1 MAKKGQKY
9 RTFTRQQKIKAVK
22 MVLEEGK
29 SLNEVEFKYL
39 GYKKNTGALNRWI
52 VEYNQEGEKNAF
64 RKKKGL
70 KKIEI
75 TEENVRYEI
84 LKKFNSFLKEEIST
98 NSDSSKSSKNN
109 IQ

>member
-22 MVLEEGK
+22 MVIEEGK
-29 SLNEVEFKYL
+29 SLNEVELKYL

-70 KKIEI
+70 KKVEK
-75 TEENVRYEI
+75 TNENMRHEI
-84 LKKFNSFLKEEIST
+84 LKKFNAFLKEEIST
-98 NSDSSKSSKNN
+98 NSNSSKNSKEN